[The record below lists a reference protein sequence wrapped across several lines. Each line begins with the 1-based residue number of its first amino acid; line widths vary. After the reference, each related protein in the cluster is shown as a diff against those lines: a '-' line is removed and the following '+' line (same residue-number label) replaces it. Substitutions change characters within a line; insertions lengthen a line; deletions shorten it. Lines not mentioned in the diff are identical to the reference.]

1 MVVHLTVSPPV
12 CLLAYLATLR
22 SALER
27 LTTNLNETREAR
39 QEAQSINTTVTSRQ
53 YDNIA
58 QDLTVVTADTN
69 TVLSMGEVFLDQAE
83 RNSREAMVID
93 EGLDR
98 VEPGLGDVTE
108 TAQGA
113 LEEAAAAQNNSQRVE
128 ELIEEIQVPYSG
140 KLSREKTFANFTV
153 LWLYAKVFSAKF
165 GAWHLLA
172 WEKRAIRKC
181 FLRENFFSPICKS
194 FLSRKFS
201 AIQYVQRYDTV

>member
-1 MVVHLTVSPPV
+1 M
-12 CLLAYLATLR
+12 
-22 SALER
+22 
-27 LTTNLNETREAR
+27 TTNLNETREAH
-39 QEAQSINTTVTSRQ
+39 QEAQSINTTVASRQ
-53 YDNIA
+53 YNNIT
-58 QDLTVVTADTN
+58 QDLTMVTADTN

-140 KLSREKTFANFTV
+140 KLSREKTFTNFTV

-172 WEKRAIRKC
+172 WEK
-181 FLRENFFSPICKS
+181 
-194 FLSRKFS
+194 
-201 AIQYVQRYDTV
+201 